1 MIKISDVY
9 QEIFSRINTLS
20 QDKNGELKYHVYD
33 EVPSEPSNPHIRVD
47 YAYNKNRS
55 GKNYD
60 GMAYYQYIHVF
71 STYKGR
77 KEILEMTDAVIE
89 ALSSNIETEDFVA
102 YPYLERNEMLVETDN
117 YGGVIRGYNINGTYR
132 HSIIVFKYIIY
143 SK

>member
-9 QEIFSRINTLS
+9 QEIFSKVSALPY
-20 QDKNGELKYHVYD
+20 KVYD

-60 GMAYYQYIHVF
+60 GMTYYQYIHVF

-89 ALSSNIETEDFVA
+89 ALSSDIETDDFVA
-102 YPYLERNEMLVETDN
+102 YPYLERNEMLVESDN

-143 SK
+143 NK